1 MLIKKILN
9 LFIPKR
15 PDELKDET
23 LSEVIQIRITP
34 SQKALL
40 DSICEWQHTTKSDL
54 IRKIIFNKYIDDIIK
69 G

>member
-15 PDELKDET
+15 PDELQEET
-23 LSEVIQIRITP
+23 LSEVIQVRITP
-34 SQKALL
+34 SQKELL

-54 IRKIIFNKYIDDIIK
+54 IRKIVFNKYIDDIIK